1 MARHIYFIP
10 GMGTTKEVFK
20 NIDLHVDNIHYLEF
34 PEPEKEETLKE
45 YSQRMALPISDEN
58 ENILIGM
65 SMGGFIAQEISLLKK
80 VDKLILISSYT
91 QGQDWQIMLEIVKK
105 FNLTELMVDRA
116 FKDIVLA
123 ALTLMPGYTKTEK
136 SFFLKMAKQFSAN
149 YYTFA
154 AKRLVNW
161 KPVRLNCLV
170 IKIHGTKDELFPIE
184 KVNANYT
191 IQNGGHLMI
200 VNKHSEISKYLKQAM
215 A

>member
-1 MARHIYFIP
+1 MAKHIYFIP

-20 NIDLHVDNIHYLEF
+20 NIDLQVENVHYIEF
-34 PEPEKEETLKE
+34 PEPKKDESLKG
-45 YSQRMALPISDEN
+45 YSARMAENISDEN

-65 SMGGFIAQEISLLKK
+65 SMGGFIAQEISLIKK
-80 VDKLILISSYT
+80 VDKLILLSSYT
-91 QGQDWQIMLEIVKK
+91 EGQDWQLMLELVKK

-116 FKDIVLA
+116 FKDIVLG
-123 ALTLMPGYTKTEK
+123 ALKLIPGYTKSEK
-136 SFFLKMAKQFSAN
+136 EFFLKMAKDFSAN

-161 KPVRLNCLV
+161 QPVKLNCPV
-170 IKIHGTKDELFPIE
+170 IKIHGTKDELFPIS

-191 IQNGGHLMI
+191 VEGGGHLMV
-200 VNKHSEISKYLKQAM
+200 VNFYKEINEYLKQAI

>member
-20 NIDLHVDNIHYLEF
+20 NIDLHVDNVHYLEF

-45 YSQRMALPISDEN
+45 YSHRMALPISDEN

-65 SMGGFIAQEISLLKK
+65 SMGGFVAQEISLLKK
-80 VDKLILISSYT
+80 VAKLILLSSYT
-91 QGQDWQIMLEIVKK
+91 KGQDWQIMLELIKK
-105 FNLTELMVDRA
+105 FNLTKLMADRA

-123 ALTLMPGYTKTEK
+123 ALALMPGYSKPEK
-136 SFFLKMAKQFSAN
+136 SFLLKMAKQFSAN
-149 YYTFA
+149 YYKFA

-161 KPVRLNCLV
+161 EPAQLNCPV

-191 IQNGGHLMI
+191 VQGGGHLMI
-200 VNKHSEISKYLKQAM
+200 MNKQTEISKYLNQAI